1 MLTTWFLLSG
11 AFLLLM
17 VLVGTLLE
25 RLPISAAII
34 YLLIGV
40 ALGPYGVGLITLDPM
55 ANSKAL
61 ELVAEV
67 AVLISLFTV
76 GLKLRV
82 SVFDRAWRLPL
93 RLASWTMVVTIIL
106 MAAIAML
113 MLDLPLGAAVL
124 LAAILAPT
132 DPVLASDVQVR
143 DAGDKDRV
151 RFGLT
156 GEGGLNDGIA
166 FPFVM
171 LGLGLMGLHEIGETG
186 SLWLWRDVV
195 WPIAAGVASGW
206 LCGFLVGNWV
216 LHLRRVHREAMGL
229 EEFLA
234 LGLIAFSYGLAL
246 LIHSYGFLAVF
257 AAGLGLRRIGHAR
270 FKTIVQNVSRW
281 RNKSAA
287 NDAPGNDAPS
297 TPAQMASALI
307 DFNQQLERIVEVAVV
322 VLLGSM
328 ITTQSFTPAVLG
340 FGALLFV
347 FIRPV
352 AVAIGLMG
360 SRTPRA
366 QTRLLA
372 WFGIRGLGSLY
383 YLMYA
388 INHGLPEQVSGVFVN
403 VVFGVIATSIVV
415 HGISATPLMD
425 RYYGRR
431 EVKQHRIPDA

>member
-1 MLTTWFLLSG
+1 MLTTWFLLIG

-17 VLVGTLLE
+17 ALAGTLLE

-40 ALGPYGVGLITLDPM
+40 ALGPYGVGLLMLDPM
-55 ANSKAL
+55 ANSKTL
-61 ELVAEV
+61 ELVAEI

-93 RLASWTMVVTIIL
+93 RLAGGTMIVTIALI
-106 MAAIAML
+106 AAIAL
-113 MLDLPLGAAVL
+113 LALNLTIGAAL
-124 LAAILAPT
+124 LLGAILAPT

-143 DAGDKDRV
+143 DAGDRDRV

-171 LGLGLMGLHEIGETG
+171 LGLGLMGLHELGANG
-186 SLWLWRDVV
+186 SLWWWRDVV
-195 WPIAAGVASGW
+195 WPIAAGIASGW
-206 LCGFLVGNWV
+206 LCGFLVGYWV
-216 LHLRRVHREAMGL
+216 LYLRRVHREALGL

-234 LGLIAFSYGLAL
+234 LGLVAFSYGLAL

-257 AAGLGLRRIGHAR
+257 AAGLGLRRIGH
-270 FKTIVQNVSRW
+270 SRVKAILTKVAL
-281 RNKSAA
+281 RRHMSVPASEVA
-287 NDAPGNDAPS
+287 D
-297 TPAQMASALI
+297 TPANMANALI

-322 VLLGSM
+322 VVLGSM
-328 ITTQSFTPAVLG
+328 ISMQSLTPAVLG
-340 FGALLFV
+340 FSVVLFV

-352 AVAIGLMG
+352 AVALGLLG
-360 SRTPRA
+360 SHTPPA
-366 QTRLLA
+366 QFRLLA
-372 WFGIRGLGSLY
+372 WFGIRGMGSLY

-388 INHGLPEQVSGVFVN
+388 INHGLPYSVAIEFVN
-403 VVFGVIATSIVV
+403 VVFGVIAASIVA
-415 HGISATPLMD
+415 HGISATPLME
-425 RYYGRR
+425 RYYAPRSG
-431 EVKQHRIPDA
+431 K

>member
-1 MLTTWFLLSG
+1 MLTTWFLLIG
-11 AFLLLM
+11 AFLLFMALT
-17 VLVGTLLE
+17 GTLLE

-40 ALGPYGVGLITLDPM
+40 ALGPYGVGLLEIDPM
-55 ANSKAL
+55 ASSTAL
-61 ELVAEV
+61 ELVAEI

-93 RLASWTMVVTIIL
+93 RLAGWTMIFTIVLITVV
-106 MAAIAML
+106 AML
-113 MLDLPLGAAVL
+113 TLNLNVGAAL
-124 LAAILAPT
+124 LLGAILAPT

-143 DAGDKDRV
+143 DAGDRDRL

-171 LGLGLMGLHEIGETG
+171 LGLGLMGLHEIGENA
-186 SLWLWRDVV
+186 SRWLWRDVA
-195 WPIAAGVASGW
+195 WPIAAGIASGW
-206 LCGFLVGNWV
+206 LCGFLVGYWV
-216 LHLRRVHREAMGL
+216 LYLRRVHREALGL
-229 EEFLA
+229 EEFLV

-257 AAGLGLRRIGHAR
+257 AAGLGLRRIGH
-270 FKTIVQNVSRW
+270 SRL
-281 RNKSAA
+281 KAILAKVAPPFQKPASGEIEIKAA
-287 NDAPGNDAPS
+287 PE
-297 TPAQMASALI
+297 TPTNIANALI

-328 ITTQSFTPAVLG
+328 LSRQSFTVEIML
-340 FGALLFV
+340 FSVLLFV
-347 FIRPV
+347 VIRPV
-352 AVAIGLMG
+352 SVALGLIG
-360 SRTPRA
+360 SRTPA
-366 QTRLLA
+366 TQFRLLA

-388 INHGLPEQVSGVFVN
+388 INHGLPEREAGVFVN
-403 VVFGVIATSIVV
+403 LVFGVIAASIVV
-415 HGISATPLMD
+415 HGISATPLME
-425 RYYGRR
+425 RYYSTRGG
-431 EVKQHRIPDA
+431 KQI

>member
-1 MLTTWFLLSG
+1 MLTTWFLLIG

-17 VLVGTLLE
+17 VLVGTLLQ

-34 YLLIGV
+34 YLFIGV
-40 ALGPYGVGLITLDPM
+40 ALGPYGLGLITLDPM
-55 ANSKAL
+55 AHSKTL

-93 RLASWTMVVTIIL
+93 RLAGWTMFITIGLI
-106 MAAIAML
+106 AALAMVAL
-113 MLDLPLGAAVL
+113 NLTVGAAL
-124 LAAILAPT
+124 LLGAILAPT

-171 LGLGLMGLHEIGETG
+171 LGLGLMGLHEIGANG
-186 SLWLWRDVV
+186 SLWLWKDVA
-195 WPIAAGVASGW
+195 WPIVAGVASGW
-206 LCGFLVGNWV
+206 LCGFLVGYWV
-216 LHLRRVHREAMGL
+216 LYLRRVHREALGL

-246 LIHSYGFLAVF
+246 LIHGYGFLAVF
-257 AAGLGLRRIGHAR
+257 AAGLGLRRIGRTGFTAALTKISLR
-270 FKTIVQNVSRW
+270 IQKPVVRDSRA
-281 RNKSAA
+281 NAA
-287 NDAPGNDAPS
+287 PE
-297 TPAQMASALI
+297 TPLEMANALI
-307 DFNQQLERIVEVAVV
+307 NFNEQLERIVEVAVV
-322 VLLGSM
+322 VLLGSI
-328 ITTQSFTPAVLG
+328 ITTQSFTPAVLW
-340 FGALLFV
+340 FCALLFV

-352 AVAIGLMG
+352 AVVLGLAG

-366 QTRLLA
+366 QMRLLA

-383 YLMYA
+383 YLMFV
-388 INHGLPEQVSGVFVN
+388 INHGLPNELAAEFVN

-415 HGISATPLMD
+415 HGISATPLME

-431 EVKQHRIPDA
+431 VVK

>member
-1 MLTTWFLLSG
+1 MLTTWFLLIG

-17 VLVGTLLE
+17 ALAGTLLE
-25 RLPISAAII
+25 RLPVSAAII

-40 ALGPYGVGLITLDPM
+40 ALGPYGVGLLMIDPM
-55 ANSKAL
+55 ENSKTL

-93 RLASWTMVVTIIL
+93 RLAGWTMIVTIIL
-106 MAAIAML
+106 IAAVAML
-113 MLDLPLGAAVL
+113 ALNLTLGAAL
-124 LAAILAPT
+124 LLGAILAPT
-132 DPVLASDVQVR
+132 DPVLSSEVQVR
-143 DAGDKDRV
+143 DASDRDRV

-171 LGLGLMGLHEIGETG
+171 LALGLMGLHEIGENA

-206 LCGFLVGNWV
+206 LCGFLVGYWV
-216 LHLRRVHREAMGL
+216 LYLRRVHREALGL
-229 EEFLA
+229 EEFLV

-246 LIHSYGFLAVF
+246 LVHSYGFLAVF
-257 AAGLGLRRIGHAR
+257 AAGLGLRRIGHPR
-270 FKTIVQNVSRW
+270 FKSILAKVAPKRQKPVLSDIR
-281 RNKSAA
+281 A
-287 NDAPGNDAPS
+287 NDAPE
-297 TPAQMASALI
+297 TPANMANALI

-328 ITTQSFTPAVLG
+328 ISAQSFTLEVTW
-340 FGALLFV
+340 FCVLLFA

-352 AVAIGLMG
+352 AVALGLIG
-360 SRTPRA
+360 SRTPST
-366 QTRLLA
+366 QLRLLA

-388 INHGLPEQVSGVFVN
+388 INHGLPAKEAGEFVN

-415 HGISATPLMD
+415 HGISATPLMEK
-425 RYYGRR
+425 YYAARSG
-431 EVKQHRIPDA
+431 KQH

>member
-1 MLTTWFLLSG
+1 MTTWFLLIG

-17 VLVGTLLE
+17 VLIGTLLQ

-40 ALGPYGVGLITLDPM
+40 ALGPYGLGLITLGPM
-55 ANSKAL
+55 THSKTL

-93 RLASWTMVVTIIL
+93 RLAGGTMIITIGLI
-106 MAAIAML
+106 AALAMVA
-113 MLDLPLGAAVL
+113 LDLSLGAAL
-124 LAAILAPT
+124 LLGAILAPT

-143 DAGDKDRV
+143 NAGDKDRV

-171 LGLGLMGLHEIGETG
+171 LGLGLMGLHEIGTNG
-186 SLWLWRDVV
+186 FVWFWRDVV
-195 WPIAAGVASGW
+195 WAIAAGVASGW
-206 LCGFLVGNWV
+206 LCGFLVGYWV
-216 LHLRRVHREAMGL
+216 LYLRRVHREALGL

-246 LIHSYGFLAVF
+246 LIHGYGFLAVF
-257 AAGLGLRRIGHAR
+257 AAGLGLRRIGRTGLAAALTKISPR
-270 FKTIVQNVSRW
+270 IQTPNVGGSGM
-281 RNKSAA
+281 NVAPETPPEMA
-287 NDAPGNDAPS
+287 N
-297 TPAQMASALI
+297 ALI
-307 DFNQQLERIVEVAVV
+307 DFNEQLERIVEVAVV

-328 ITTQSFTPAVLG
+328 ITMQSFTLAVLG
-340 FGALLFV
+340 FCALLFV

-352 AVAIGLMG
+352 AVVLGLAG

-366 QTRLLA
+366 QIRLLA
-372 WFGIRGLGSLY
+372 WFGIRGVGSLY
-383 YLMYA
+383 YLMFA
-388 INHGLPEQVSGVFVN
+388 INHGLPNEFSGQFIN

-415 HGISATPLMD
+415 HGISATPLME

-431 EVKQHRIPDA
+431 IAKE

>member
-1 MLTTWFLLSG
+1 MLMTWFLLIG

-17 VLVGTLLE
+17 ALSGTLLE

-40 ALGPYGVGLITLDPM
+40 ALGPYGVGLLKIDPM
-55 ANSKAL
+55 GDSKTL

-93 RLASWTMVVTIIL
+93 RLAGWTMIITIVLI
-106 MAAIAML
+106 AAVAML
-113 MLDLPLGAAVL
+113 ALNLPLGAALL

-132 DPVLASDVQVR
+132 DPVLASEVQVR
-143 DAGDKDRV
+143 DAGDRDRV

-171 LGLGLMGLHEIGETG
+171 LGLGLMGLHELGANG

-195 WPIAAGVASGW
+195 WPIAAGIASGW
-206 LCGFLVGNWV
+206 LCGFLVGYWV
-216 LHLRRVHREAMGL
+216 LYLRRVHREALGL
-229 EEFLA
+229 EEFLV

-257 AAGLGLRRIGHAR
+257 AAGLGLRRIGH
-270 FKTIVQNVSRW
+270 SRAKAILAKVAL
-281 RNKSAA
+281 RRRVAASASEA
-287 NDAPGNDAPS
+287 TE
-297 TPAQMASALI
+297 TPATIANVLI

-322 VLLGSM
+322 VVLGSM
-328 ITTQSFTPAVLG
+328 ISMRSLTPAVLG
-340 FGALLFV
+340 FCVVLFV

-352 AVAIGLMG
+352 AVAFGLIG
-360 SRTPRA
+360 SHTPPTQA
-366 QTRLLA
+366 RLLA
-372 WFGIRGLGSLY
+372 WFGIRGMGSLY

-388 INHGLPEQVSGVFVN
+388 INHGLPNSAAVEFVS

-415 HGISATPLMD
+415 HGISATPLME
-425 RYYGRR
+425 RYYAARSG
-431 EVKQHRIPDA
+431 K

>member
-17 VLVGTLLE
+17 VLIGTLLA

-40 ALGPYGVGLITLDPM
+40 ALGPYGAGLLMLDPM
-55 ANSKAL
+55 ASSKTL
-61 ELVAEV
+61 QLVAEV

-93 RLASWTMVVTIIL
+93 RLAGWTMIVTIALI
-106 MAAIAML
+106 AAVAML
-113 MLDLPLGAAVL
+113 ALNLTLGSAVL
-124 LAAILAPT
+124 LGAILAPT
-132 DPVLASDVQVR
+132 DPVLASEVQVR
-143 DAGDKDRV
+143 NAGDKDRV

-171 LGLGLMGLHEIGETG
+171 LGLGLMGLHELGGNG

-195 WPIAAGVASGW
+195 WPITAGVASGW
-206 LCGFLVGNWV
+206 LCGFLVGYWV
-216 LHLRRVHREAMGL
+216 LYLRRVHREALGL

-270 FKTIVQNVSRW
+270 FTSVLAKVSLRFQKPVIGDN
-281 RNKSAA
+281 RAD
-287 NDAPGNDAPS
+287 DAPA
-297 TPAQMASALI
+297 TPAHMANALI
-307 DFNQQLERIVEVAVV
+307 DFNEQLERIVEVAVV

-328 ITTQSFTPAVLG
+328 ISTQSFTPKVLW
-340 FGALLFV
+340 FCVLLFV

-352 AVAIGLMG
+352 AVALGLIG
-360 SRTPRA
+360 SRTPRT
-366 QTRLLA
+366 QIRLLA

-388 INHGLPEQVSGVFVN
+388 INNGLPDKVAGEFIN
-403 VVFGVIATSIVV
+403 VVFGAIATSIVV

-431 EVKQHRIPDA
+431 RVK

>member
-1 MLTTWFLLSG
+1 VLTTWFLLIG

-17 VLVGTLLE
+17 VLIGTLLQ

-40 ALGPYGVGLITLDPM
+40 ALGPYGLGLITLGPM
-55 ANSKAL
+55 THSKTL

-93 RLASWTMVVTIIL
+93 RLAGGTMIITIGLI
-106 MAAIAML
+106 AALAMVA
-113 MLDLPLGAAVL
+113 LDLSLGAAL
-124 LAAILAPT
+124 LLGAILAPT

-143 DAGDKDRV
+143 NAGDKDRV

-171 LGLGLMGLHEIGETG
+171 LGLGLMGLHEIGANG
-186 SLWLWRDVV
+186 SVWFWRDVV
-195 WPIAAGVASGW
+195 WAIAAGVASGW
-206 LCGFLVGNWV
+206 LCGFLVGYWV
-216 LHLRRVHREAMGL
+216 LYLRRVHREALGL

-246 LIHSYGFLAVF
+246 LIHGYGFLAVF
-257 AAGLGLRRIGHAR
+257 AAGLGLRRIGRTGLTAALTKISPR
-270 FKTIVQNVSRW
+270 IQTPIVGDSRM
-281 RNKSAA
+281 NAA
-287 NDAPGNDAPS
+287 PE
-297 TPAQMASALI
+297 TPPEMANALI
-307 DFNQQLERIVEVAVV
+307 DFNEQLERIVEVAVV
-322 VLLGSM
+322 VLLGSI
-328 ITTQSFTPAVLG
+328 ITTQSFTPSVLW
-340 FGALLFV
+340 FCALLFI

-352 AVAIGLMG
+352 AVVLGVAG

-366 QTRLLA
+366 QIRLLA

-383 YLMYA
+383 YLMFA
-388 INHGLPEQVSGVFVN
+388 INHGLPNEIAEEFIN

-415 HGISATPLMD
+415 HGISATPLME

-431 EVKQHRIPDA
+431 AVK

>member
-17 VLVGTLLE
+17 VLVGTLLA

-40 ALGPYGVGLITLDPM
+40 ALGPYGAGLLTLDPM
-55 ANSKAL
+55 ANSKTL

-93 RLASWTMVVTIIL
+93 RLASWTMIFTIALI
-106 MAAIAML
+106 AAVAML
-113 MLDLPLGAAVL
+113 TLNLTLGAAL
-124 LAAILAPT
+124 LLGAILAPT

-143 DAGDKDRV
+143 NAGDKDRV

-171 LGLGLMGLHEIGETG
+171 LGLGLMGLHEIGDNG

-195 WPIAAGVASGW
+195 WPIIAGVASGW
-206 LCGFLVGNWV
+206 LCGFLVGYWV
-216 LHLRRVHREAMGL
+216 LYLRRVHREALGL

-257 AAGLGLRRIGHAR
+257 AAGLGLRRIGRTGFTSILAKVSLR
-270 FKTIVQNVSRW
+270 FQKPVQGEIH
-281 RNKSAA
+281 A
-287 NDAPGNDAPS
+287 NDAPES
-297 TPAQMASALI
+297 PAQMANALI
-307 DFNQQLERIVEVAVV
+307 DFNEQLERIVEVAVV

-328 ITTQSFTPAVLG
+328 ISTQSFTTDVLW
-340 FGALLFV
+340 FCVLLFA
-347 FIRPV
+347 FIRPI
-352 AVAIGLMG
+352 AVALGLIG
-360 SRTPRA
+360 SRIPRA

-388 INHGLPEQVSGVFVN
+388 INHGLPGTVAGEFVN
-403 VVFGVIATSIVV
+403 VVFGVIAASIVV

-431 EVKQHRIPDA
+431 AAK

>member
-1 MLTTWFLLSG
+1 
-11 AFLLLM
+11 M
-17 VLVGTLLE
+17 VLIGTLLQ

-40 ALGPYGVGLITLDPM
+40 ALGPYGLGLITLGPM
-55 ANSKAL
+55 THSKTL

-93 RLASWTMVVTIIL
+93 RLAGGTMIITIGLI
-106 MAAIAML
+106 AALAMVA
-113 MLDLPLGAAVL
+113 LDLSLGAAL
-124 LAAILAPT
+124 LLGAILAPT

-143 DAGDKDRV
+143 NAGDKDRV

-171 LGLGLMGLHEIGETG
+171 LGLGLMGLHEIGTNG
-186 SLWLWRDVV
+186 FVWFWRDVV
-195 WPIAAGVASGW
+195 WAIAAGVASGW
-206 LCGFLVGNWV
+206 LCGFLVGYWV
-216 LHLRRVHREAMGL
+216 LYLRRVHREALGL

-246 LIHSYGFLAVF
+246 LIHGYGFLAVF
-257 AAGLGLRRIGHAR
+257 AAGLGLRRIGRTGLTAALTKISPR
-270 FKTIVQNVSRW
+270 IQTPIVGDSRM
-281 RNKSAA
+281 NAA
-287 NDAPGNDAPS
+287 PE
-297 TPAQMASALI
+297 TPPEMANALI
-307 DFNQQLERIVEVAVV
+307 DFNEQLERIVEVAVV
-322 VLLGSM
+322 VLLGSI
-328 ITTQSFTPAVLG
+328 ITTQSFTPPMLG
-340 FGALLFV
+340 FCALLFI

-352 AVAIGLMG
+352 AVVLGLLG

-366 QTRLLA
+366 QMRLLA

-383 YLMYA
+383 YLMFA
-388 INHGLPEQVSGVFVN
+388 INHGLPNEIAEEFIN
-403 VVFGVIATSIVV
+403 VVFGVIATSIMV
-415 HGISATPLMD
+415 HGISATPLME

-431 EVKQHRIPDA
+431 VVK

>member
-1 MLTTWFLLSG
+1 MLTTWFLLIG

-17 VLVGTLLE
+17 VLVGTLLQ

-40 ALGPYGVGLITLDPM
+40 ALGPYGLGLITLDPM
-55 ANSKAL
+55 IHAKTL

-93 RLASWTMVVTIIL
+93 RLAGGTMVITIGLI
-106 MAAIAML
+106 AALAMVVFN
-113 MLDLPLGAAVL
+113 LPLGAAL
-124 LAAILAPT
+124 LLGAILAPT

-143 DAGDKDRV
+143 NAGDKDRV

-171 LGLGLMGLHEIGETG
+171 LGLGLMGLYEIGANG
-186 SLWLWRDVV
+186 LLWLWHDVV
-195 WPIAAGVASGW
+195 WSIAAGVASGW
-206 LCGFLVGNWV
+206 LCGFLVGYWV
-216 LHLRRVHREAMGL
+216 LYLRRVHREALGL

-246 LIHSYGFLAVF
+246 LIHGYGFLAVF
-257 AAGLGLRRIGHAR
+257 AAGLGLRRIGHKG
-270 FKTIVQNVSRW
+270 F
-281 RNKSAA
+281 SAA
-287 NDAPGNDAPS
+287 LTKVSLRFHKSVIGDSGANAVPE
-297 TPAQMASALI
+297 TPLEMANALI
-307 DFNQQLERIVEVAVV
+307 DFNEQLERIVEVAVV
-322 VLLGSM
+322 VLIGSM
-328 ITTQSFTPAVLG
+328 ITTQSFTPAVLW
-340 FGALLFV
+340 FCALLFLI
-347 FIRPV
+347 IRPV
-352 AVAIGLMG
+352 AVVFGLAG

-366 QTRLLA
+366 QMRLLA

-383 YLMYA
+383 YLMFA
-388 INHGLPEQVSGVFVN
+388 INHGLPNEVAAEFVN

-415 HGISATPLMD
+415 HGISATPLME

-431 EVKQHRIPDA
+431 VVK

>member
-1 MLTTWFLLSG
+1 MLTTWFLLIG

-17 VLVGTLLE
+17 VLVGTLLQ

-40 ALGPYGVGLITLDPM
+40 ALGPYGLGLIALDPM
-55 ANSKAL
+55 THSKTL

-93 RLASWTMVVTIIL
+93 RLAGGTMIITIAL
-106 MAAIAML
+106 VAALAMVAL
-113 MLDLPLGAAVL
+113 NLALGAAL
-124 LAAILAPT
+124 LLGAILAPT

-143 DAGDKDRV
+143 NAGDKDRV

-171 LGLGLMGLHEIGETG
+171 LGLGLMGLHEIGGNG
-186 SLWLWRDVV
+186 SLWFWHDVV
-195 WPIAAGVASGW
+195 WSIAAGVASGW
-206 LCGFLVGNWV
+206 LCGFLVGYWV
-216 LHLRRVHREAMGL
+216 LYLRRVHREALGL

-246 LIHSYGFLAVF
+246 LIHGYGFLAMF
-257 AAGLGLRRIGHAR
+257 AAGLGLRRIGRNGFSAVVTKVSLR
-270 FKTIVQNVSRW
+270 FH
-281 RNKSAA
+281 KSVIDRRA
-287 NDAPGNDAPS
+287 NTAPE
-297 TPAQMASALI
+297 TPLEMANALI
-307 DFNQQLERIVEVAVV
+307 DFNEQLERIVEVAVV
-322 VLLGSM
+322 VLIGSM
-328 ITTQSFTPAVLG
+328 ITTQSFTPAVLW
-340 FGALLFV
+340 FCALLFLI
-347 FIRPV
+347 IRPI
-352 AVAIGLMG
+352 AVVFGLAG

-366 QTRLLA
+366 QIRLLA

-383 YLMYA
+383 YLMFA
-388 INHGLPEQVSGVFVN
+388 INHGLPNEVATAFVS

-415 HGISATPLMD
+415 HGISATPLME

-431 EVKQHRIPDA
+431 VLKE

>member
-1 MLTTWFLLSG
+1 MLTTWFLLIG

-17 VLVGTLLE
+17 ALAGTLLE

-34 YLLIGV
+34 YLLIGA
-40 ALGPYGVGLITLDPM
+40 ALGPYGVGLLMIDPM
-55 ANSKAL
+55 GNSKTV
-61 ELVAEV
+61 ELVAEI

-93 RLASWTMVVTIIL
+93 RLAGSTMIVTIIL
-106 MAAIAML
+106 IAGVAML
-113 MLDLPLGAAVL
+113 MLNLAFGAAL
-124 LAAILAPT
+124 LLGAILAPT
-132 DPVLASDVQVR
+132 DPVLASEVQVR

-171 LGLGLMGLHEIGETG
+171 LGLGLMGLHEIGAHA

-195 WPIAAGVASGW
+195 WPIAAGVAGGW
-206 LCGFLVGNWV
+206 LCGFLVGYGV
-216 LHLRRVHREAMGL
+216 LYLRRVHREALGL

-257 AAGLGLRRIGHAR
+257 AAGLGLRRIGHGR
-270 FKTIVQNVSRW
+270 FKVVLAKVSLR
-281 RNKSAA
+281 RRPPLTSDTHVSAA
-287 NDAPGNDAPS
+287 AE
-297 TPAQMASALI
+297 TPAQMANTLI

-328 ITTQSFTPAVLG
+328 ITTQSFTPAVLWLCV
-340 FGALLFV
+340 LLFV
-347 FIRPV
+347 FIRPA
-352 AVAIGLMG
+352 AVVVGLMG
-360 SRTPRA
+360 SRTPPA
-366 QTRLLA
+366 QIRLLA

-388 INHGLPEQVSGVFVN
+388 INHGLPNEVRAEFVN

-415 HGISATPLMD
+415 HGISATPLME

-431 EVKQHRIPDA
+431 AA

>member
-11 AFLLLM
+11 ALLLLM
-17 VLVGTLLE
+17 MLGSTLLE
-25 RLPISAAII
+25 RLPISAAVI

-40 ALGPYGVGLITLDPM
+40 SLGPYGAGLLRLDPI
-55 ANSKAL
+55 ASSKTL

-93 RLASWTMVVTIIL
+93 RLAGWTMVITIALI
-106 MAAIAML
+106 AAIAML
-113 MLDLPLGAAVL
+113 ALDLTLGTAL
-124 LAAILAPT
+124 LLGAILAPT
-132 DPVLASDVQVR
+132 DPVLASDVQVQN
-143 DAGDKDRV
+143 AGDKDRV

-171 LGLGLMGLHEIGETG
+171 LGLGLMGLHELGDNG
-186 SLWLWRDVV
+186 LLWLWRDVA
-195 WPIAAGVASGW
+195 WPIAAGIASGW
-206 LCGFLVGNWV
+206 LCGILVGYGV
-216 LHLRRVHREAMGL
+216 LYLRRVHREALGSD
-229 EEFLA
+229 EFLA
-234 LGLIAFSYGLAL
+234 LGLIAFSYGFAL

-257 AAGLGLRRIGHAR
+257 AAGLGLRRIGRSHLTAISAKASEPVVGESRDQEAR
-270 FKTIVQNVSRW
+270 E
-281 RNKSAA
+281 
-287 NDAPGNDAPS
+287 
-297 TPAQMASALI
+297 TPAQMANTLI

-328 ITTQSFTPAVLG
+328 ISMQSFTPQVLW
-340 FGALLFV
+340 FAALLFL

-352 AVAIGLMG
+352 AVAIGLIG
-360 SRTPRA
+360 SRTPLTQA
-366 QTRLLA
+366 RLLA

-388 INHGLPEQVSGVFVN
+388 INHGLPDKVAEGFVN
-403 VVFGVIATSIVV
+403 VVFGVIAMSIVV
-415 HGISATPLMD
+415 HGISATPLME

-431 EVKQHRIPDA
+431 VVK

>member
-1 MLTTWFLLSG
+1 MLTTWFLLIG

-17 VLVGTLLE
+17 VLVGTLLR

-40 ALGPYGVGLITLDPM
+40 ALGPYGLGLIALDPM
-55 ANSKAL
+55 TQSKVL

-82 SVFDRAWRLPL
+82 SVFGRAWRLPL
-93 RLASWTMVVTIIL
+93 RLAGGTMIITIGL
-106 MAAIAML
+106 AAVLAMVAL
-113 MLDLPLGAAVL
+113 NLTLGAAL
-124 LAAILAPT
+124 LLGAILAPT

-143 DAGDKDRV
+143 NAGDKDRV

-171 LGLGLMGLHEIGETG
+171 LGLGLMGLHEIGANG
-186 SLWLWRDVV
+186 SLWFWHDVV
-195 WPIAAGVASGW
+195 WSIAAGVASGW
-206 LCGFLVGNWV
+206 LCGFLVGYWV
-216 LHLRRVHREAMGL
+216 LYLRRVHREALGL

-246 LIHSYGFLAVF
+246 LIHGYGFLAVF
-257 AAGLGLRRIGHAR
+257 AAGLGLRRIGHNR
-270 FKTIVQNVSRW
+270 FSDALTNVSLRFH
-281 RNKSAA
+281 KSVTGDGGA
-287 NDAPGNDAPS
+287 NAPPE
-297 TPAQMASALI
+297 TPLEMANALI
-307 DFNQQLERIVEVAVV
+307 DFNEQLERIVEVAVV
-322 VLLGSM
+322 VLIGSM
-328 ITTQSFTPAVLG
+328 ITMQSFTLALLC
-340 FGALLFV
+340 FYALLFI

-352 AVAIGLMG
+352 AVVLGLAG
-360 SRTPRA
+360 SRTPRT
-366 QTRLLA
+366 QIRLLA

-383 YLMYA
+383 YLMFA
-388 INHGLPEQVSGVFVN
+388 INHGLPTEVAAAFVS

-415 HGISATPLMD
+415 HGISATPLME

-431 EVKQHRIPDA
+431 AAKK

>member
-1 MLTTWFLLSG
+1 VLTTWFLLIG

-17 VLVGTLLE
+17 VLVGTLLQ
-25 RLPISAAII
+25 RLPISAALI

-40 ALGPYGVGLITLDPM
+40 ALGPYGLGLITLDLM
-55 ANSKAL
+55 THSETL
-61 ELVAEV
+61 ELVAEI

-93 RLASWTMVVTIIL
+93 RLAGWTMFITIGLI
-106 MAAIAML
+106 AAVAML
-113 MLDLPLGAAVL
+113 ALNMTLGAAIL
-124 LAAILAPT
+124 LGAILAPT

-143 DAGDKDRV
+143 NAGDKDRV

-171 LGLGLMGLHEIGETG
+171 LGLGMMGLHEIGANG
-186 SLWLWRDVV
+186 FLWFWRDVV
-195 WPIAAGVASGW
+195 WSIAAGVASGW
-206 LCGFLVGNWV
+206 LCGFLVGYWV
-216 LHLRRVHREAMGL
+216 LYLRRVHREALGL

-246 LIHSYGFLAVF
+246 LIHGYGFLAVF
-257 AAGLGLRRIGHAR
+257 AAGLGLRRIGRAG
-270 FKTIVQNVSRW
+270 F
-281 RNKSAA
+281 SAA
-287 NDAPGNDAPS
+287 LTQVSLRFYKSPDGDNQASAAPE
-297 TPAQMASALI
+297 TPLGIANALI
-307 DFNQQLERIVEVAVV
+307 DFNEQLERIVEVAVV

-328 ITTQSFTPAVLG
+328 ITMQSFSQTVLW
-340 FGALLFV
+340 FCALLFV
-347 FIRPV
+347 VIRPT
-352 AVAIGLMG
+352 AVVLGLAG

-366 QTRLLA
+366 QIRLLA

-383 YLMYA
+383 YLMFA
-388 INHGLPEQVSGVFVN
+388 INHGLPTEVATEFVN

-415 HGISATPLMD
+415 HGISATPLME

-431 EVKQHRIPDA
+431 AAR

>member
-1 MLTTWFLLSG
+1 LLTTWFLLIG

-17 VLVGTLLE
+17 VLVGTLLQ

-40 ALGPYGVGLITLDPM
+40 ALGPYGFGLITLDPM
-55 ANSKAL
+55 NQSKAL
-61 ELVAEV
+61 ELVAEI

-82 SVFDRAWRLPL
+82 RVFDRAWRLPL
-93 RLASWTMVVTIIL
+93 RLAGGTMIITIGLIAAL
-106 MAAIAML
+106 AMAVFNL
-113 MLDLPLGAAVL
+113 TLGAAL
-124 LAAILAPT
+124 LLGAILAPT

-143 DAGDKDRV
+143 NAGDKDRV

-171 LGLGLMGLHEIGETG
+171 LGLGLMGLHDIGANG
-186 SLWLWRDVV
+186 SVWFWQDVV
-195 WPIAAGVASGW
+195 WAVVAGVASGW
-206 LCGFLVGNWV
+206 LCGFLVGYWV
-216 LHLRRVHREAMGL
+216 LYLRRVHREALGL

-246 LIHSYGFLAVF
+246 LIHGYGFLAVF
-257 AAGLGLRRIGHAR
+257 AAGLGLRRIGRAGFTVALSTASR
-270 FKTIVQNVSRW
+270 PVQQPVVGDTNV
-281 RNKSAA
+281 NKATETPPEMA
-287 NDAPGNDAPS
+287 N
-297 TPAQMASALI
+297 ALI
-307 DFNQQLERIVEVAVV
+307 DFNEQLERIVEVAVV

-340 FGALLFV
+340 FCTLIFI

-352 AVAIGLMG
+352 AVVLGLAG

-366 QTRLLA
+366 QIRLLA

-383 YLMYA
+383 YLMFA
-388 INHGLPEQVSGVFVN
+388 INHGLPNEVAEEFVN
-403 VVFGVIATSIVV
+403 LVFGVIATSIVA
-415 HGISATPLMD
+415 HGISATPLME
-425 RYYGRR
+425 RYQSRR
-431 EVKQHRIPDA
+431 AFK

>member
-11 AFLLLM
+11 ALLLLM
-17 VLVGTLLE
+17 MLSGTLLE

-40 ALGPYGVGLITLDPM
+40 SLGPYGAGLLRLDPM
-55 ANSKAL
+55 ASSKTL

-76 GLKLRV
+76 GLKLKV

-93 RLASWTMVVTIIL
+93 RLAGWTMIVTIALI
-106 MAAIAML
+106 AAVAML
-113 MLDLPLGAAVL
+113 TLDLTLGTAL
-124 LAAILAPT
+124 LLGAILAPT

-143 DAGDKDRV
+143 NVGDKDRV

-171 LGLGLMGLHEIGETG
+171 LGLGLMGLHEIGDNG
-186 SLWLWRDVV
+186 SLWLWRDVA
-195 WPIAAGVASGW
+195 WPIAAGIASGW
-206 LCGFLVGNWV
+206 LCGILVGYWV
-216 LHLRRVHREAMGL
+216 LYLRRVHREALGS

-246 LIHSYGFLAVF
+246 LIDSYGFLAVF
-257 AAGLGLRRIGHAR
+257 AAGLGLRRIGSSRLTAATA
-270 FKTIVQNVSRW
+270 KVS
-281 RNKSAA
+281 KPVVA
-287 NDAPGNDAPS
+287 NIRDQGAPE
-297 TPAQMASALI
+297 TPAQMANALI

-328 ITTQSFTPAVLG
+328 ISMQSFTPQVLW
-340 FGALLFV
+340 FCLLLFL

-352 AVAIGLMG
+352 AVTIGLIG
-360 SRTPRA
+360 SRTPNGQA
-366 QTRLLA
+366 RLLA

-383 YLMYA
+383 YLMYS
-388 INHGLPEQVSGVFVN
+388 INHGLSDDVAQGFVN
-403 VVFGVIATSIVV
+403 VVFGVIAMSIVV

-425 RYYGRR
+425 RYYARR
-431 EVKQHRIPDA
+431 GLK

>member
-1 MLTTWFLLSG
+1 
-11 AFLLLM
+11 M
-17 VLVGTLLE
+17 VLIGTLLQ

-40 ALGPYGVGLITLDPM
+40 ALGPYGLGLITLGPM
-55 ANSKAL
+55 THSKTL

-93 RLASWTMVVTIIL
+93 RLAGGTMIITIGLI
-106 MAAIAML
+106 AALAMVA
-113 MLDLPLGAAVL
+113 LDLSLGAAL
-124 LAAILAPT
+124 LLGAILAPT

-143 DAGDKDRV
+143 NAGDKDRV

-171 LGLGLMGLHEIGETG
+171 LGLGLMGLHEIGTNG
-186 SLWLWRDVV
+186 FVWFWRDVV
-195 WPIAAGVASGW
+195 WAIAAGVASGW
-206 LCGFLVGNWV
+206 LCGFLVGYWV
-216 LHLRRVHREAMGL
+216 LYLRRVHREALGL

-246 LIHSYGFLAVF
+246 LIHGYGFLAVF
-257 AAGLGLRRIGHAR
+257 AAGLGLRRIGRTGLTAALTKISPR
-270 FKTIVQNVSRW
+270 IQTPIVGDSRM
-281 RNKSAA
+281 NAA
-287 NDAPGNDAPS
+287 PE
-297 TPAQMASALI
+297 TPPEMANALI
-307 DFNQQLERIVEVAVV
+307 DFNEQLERIVEVAVV
-322 VLLGSM
+322 VLLGSI
-328 ITTQSFTPAVLG
+328 ITTQSFTPSVLW
-340 FGALLFV
+340 FCALLFI

-352 AVAIGLMG
+352 AVVLGLAG

-366 QTRLLA
+366 QIRLLA

-383 YLMYA
+383 YMMFA
-388 INHGLPEQVSGVFVN
+388 INRGLPNEIAEEFIN

-415 HGISATPLMD
+415 HGISATPLME

-431 EVKQHRIPDA
+431 AAKEY

>member
-1 MLTTWFLLSG
+1 
-11 AFLLLM
+11 M
-17 VLVGTLLE
+17 VLIGTLLQ

-40 ALGPYGVGLITLDPM
+40 ALGPYGLGLITLGPVTH
-55 ANSKAL
+55 SKAL

-93 RLASWTMVVTIIL
+93 RLAGGTMIITIGLITAL
-106 MAAIAML
+106 SIVMLNLSVGAAL
-113 MLDLPLGAAVL
+113 LLGAT
-124 LAAILAPT
+124 LAPT

-143 DAGDKDRV
+143 NAGDKDRV

-171 LGLGLMGLHEIGETG
+171 LGLGLMGLHEIGANG
-186 SLWLWRDVV
+186 SSWFWHDVV
-195 WPIAAGVASGW
+195 WAIAAGVASGW
-206 LCGFLVGNWV
+206 LCGFLVGYWV
-216 LHLRRVHREAMGL
+216 LYLRRVHREALGM

-246 LIHSYGFLAVF
+246 LIHGYGFLAVF
-257 AAGLGLRRIGHAR
+257 AAGLGLRRIGLTAKLTR
-270 FKTIVQNVSRW
+270 ISPPIQTSIVGDSGTN
-281 RNKSAA
+281 AA
-287 NDAPGNDAPS
+287 NATSPE
-297 TPAQMASALI
+297 MANALI
-307 DFNQQLERIVEVAVV
+307 DFNEQLERIVEVAVV
-322 VLLGSM
+322 VLLGSI
-328 ITTQSFTPAVLG
+328 ITTQSFTPTVLG
-340 FGALLFV
+340 FCALLFI

-352 AVAIGLMG
+352 AVLLGLAG
-360 SRTPRA
+360 SRTPCT
-366 QTRLLA
+366 QIRLLA

-383 YLMYA
+383 YLMFA
-388 INHGLPEQVSGVFVN
+388 INHGLPNEIAVEFIN
-403 VVFGVIATSIVV
+403 IVFGVIATSIVV
-415 HGISATPLMD
+415 HGVSATPLME

-431 EVKQHRIPDA
+431 ALREH

>member
-1 MLTTWFLLSG
+1 MLTTWFLLIG

-17 VLVGTLLE
+17 VLVGTLLQ

-40 ALGPYGVGLITLDPM
+40 AFGPYGVGLIILNPM
-55 ANSKAL
+55 SHAKTL

-93 RLASWTMVVTIIL
+93 RLAGATMIITIGLI
-106 MAAIAML
+106 AALAMVA
-113 MLDLPLGAAVL
+113 LDLTLGAAL
-124 LAAILAPT
+124 LLGAILAPT

-143 DAGDKDRV
+143 NAGDKDRV

-171 LGLGLMGLHEIGETG
+171 LGLGLMGLHEIGTNG
-186 SLWLWRDVV
+186 SLWFWRDVV
-195 WPIAAGVASGW
+195 WSIFAGVASGW
-206 LCGFLVGNWV
+206 LCGFLVGYWV
-216 LHLRRVHREAMGL
+216 LYLRRVHREALGL

-246 LIHSYGFLAVF
+246 LIHGYGFLAVF
-257 AAGLGLRRIGHAR
+257 AAGLGLRRIG
-270 FKTIVQNVSRW
+270 
-281 RNKSAA
+281 RNGFSAA
-287 NDAPGNDAPS
+287 LTKVSLRFHKPVIGDSRANA
-297 TPAQMASALI
+297 TPETPMEMANALI
-307 DFNQQLERIVEVAVV
+307 DFNEQLERIVEVAVV
-322 VLLGSM
+322 VLIGSM
-328 ITTQSFTPAVLG
+328 ISMRSFTPAVLW
-340 FGALLFV
+340 FCALLFV

-352 AVAIGLMG
+352 AVVLGLAG

-366 QTRLLA
+366 QMRLLA

-383 YLMYA
+383 YLMFA
-388 INHGLPEQVSGVFVN
+388 INHGLPNAVATAFVN

-415 HGISATPLMD
+415 HGISATPLME

-431 EVKQHRIPDA
+431 VVK

>member
-1 MLTTWFLLSG
+1 
-11 AFLLLM
+11 M
-17 VLVGTLLE
+17 VLIGTLLQ

-40 ALGPYGVGLITLDPM
+40 ALGPYGLGLITLGPM
-55 ANSKAL
+55 THSKTL

-93 RLASWTMVVTIIL
+93 RLAGGTMIITIGLI
-106 MAAIAML
+106 AALAMVA
-113 MLDLPLGAAVL
+113 LDLSLGAAL
-124 LAAILAPT
+124 LLGAILAPT

-143 DAGDKDRV
+143 NAGDKDRV

-171 LGLGLMGLHEIGETG
+171 LGLGLMGLHEIGTNG
-186 SLWLWRDVV
+186 FVWFWRDVV
-195 WPIAAGVASGW
+195 WAIAAGVASGW
-206 LCGFLVGNWV
+206 LCGFLVGYWV
-216 LHLRRVHREAMGL
+216 LYLRRVHREALGL

-246 LIHSYGFLAVF
+246 LIHGYGFLAVF
-257 AAGLGLRRIGHAR
+257 AAGLGLRRIGRTGLTAALTKISPR
-270 FKTIVQNVSRW
+270 IQTPIVGDSRM
-281 RNKSAA
+281 NAA
-287 NDAPGNDAPS
+287 PE
-297 TPAQMASALI
+297 TPPEMANALI
-307 DFNQQLERIVEVAVV
+307 DFNEQLERIVEVAVV
-322 VLLGSM
+322 VLLGSI
-328 ITTQSFTPAVLG
+328 ITTQSFTPSVLW
-340 FGALLFV
+340 FCAFLFI

-352 AVAIGLMG
+352 AVVLGLAG

-366 QTRLLA
+366 QIRLLA

-383 YLMYA
+383 YLMFA
-388 INHGLPEQVSGVFVN
+388 INHGLPNEIAEEFIN

-415 HGISATPLMD
+415 HGISATPLME

-431 EVKQHRIPDA
+431 AAKEY